1 MVVLGTLGGRNSE
14 ANGVSANGSVIV
26 GAAQKADGQTRAF
39 RWTQDDGMLDLGT
52 LSGFQQSVAYGVSAG
67 GNVVV
72 GAAVDGEGRA
82 GRAFRWN
89 DIKGMQSVEEWLS
102 DHGVNVGGGIRT
114 KVAYGTNAGGN
125 VVVGQLQ
132 NGKAFIAR
140 AGRNSKSNKPAG
152 GGADGAAVW

>member
-1 MVVLGTLGGRNSE
+1 MG
-14 ANGVSANGSVIV
+14 
-26 GAAQKADGQTRAF
+26 
-39 RWTQDDGMLDLGT
+39 
-52 LSGFQQSVAYGVSAG
+52 GFQQSIAYGTNAEGTVI
-67 GNVVV
+67 V

-82 GRAFRWN
+82 GRAFRWS
-89 DIKGMQSVEEWLS
+89 DAGGMQSVEEWLS

-140 AGRNSKSNKPAG
+140 AGRNSKSNKPKSNKPAG